1 MSLCYVKWVPYYLS
15 LKTETKI
22 KVAFNILNY
31 VWMLISVKKKSCGFL
46 KVFSFYNI
54 IYQFA
59 NVFCKQNLRVSIIAS
74 FYLGASSNIKY
85 INVEKSYFSKHAVLH
100 YPNKIVF

>member
-15 LKTETKI
+15 LKTETKM

-46 KVFSFYNI
+46 KVFSFILQYNLSI
-54 IYQFA
+54 
-59 NVFCKQNLRVSIIAS
+59 CKCFL
-74 FYLGASSNIKY
+74 
-85 INVEKSYFSKHAVLH
+85 
-100 YPNKIVF
+100 